1 MTILYKFLNREE
13 DIELT
18 RKVGQIFDHYGSDH
32 QVRKLCEEAGELISA
47 AARVANDSNAQ
58 NNEQLTEEFA
68 DVILVAEQIVNALDA
83 SAGRR
88 LAQIVIAKADRQLR
102 RISQEQEAR
111 HGAD

>member
-1 MTILYKFLNREE
+1 MTILYKFLTRGE

-18 RKVGQIFDHYGSDH
+18 RKAGQIFDHYGNDH

-47 AARVANDSNAQ
+47 AARVANDPSDQ
-58 NNEQLTEEFA
+58 NNEQLTEELA

-88 LAQIVIAKADRQLR
+88 LAQIVMTKADRQLR
-102 RISQEQEAR
+102 RISKEQELSKNE
-111 HGAD
+111 